1 MASMRSGTVSFLPVN
16 RPLVSLSSTTVRT
29 ILDDYDDNSR
39 YAYAGDAV
47 KTPRATTAD
56 PAVKGRIWY

>member
-1 MASMRSGTVSFLPVN
+1 MASMRSGTVSFLLVN
-16 RPLVSLSSTTVRT
+16 RPLVSLSYTRLQT

-39 YAYAGDAV
+39 YAYAGDVV

-56 PAVKGRIWY
+56 LAVKGRI